1 MSADA
6 KVTEDGVTDSITPP
20 GRPFALNT
28 PFIQDWDRYK
38 LLGHLG
44 RGGMGT
50 VYRAQD
56 LKNDRE
62 VALKFVLGTDPRM
75 TRRLVHEAS
84 AQSRI
89 DHPNICRVYEIGE
102 EMGQSYIAMQLVD
115 GISLCKA
122 AEQMSVDEKVGVLRE
137 AALAVH
143 EAHRQGIVHRDLK
156 PANILVERRNGRWHP
171 FVMDFG
177 LARETSVQIDSGE
190 SGFLLGTPPYMSPEQ
205 ARGDARLV
213 DRRSDVYGLGATLY
227 ELLTGRPPFVD
238 GSTAAILTRLVG
250 EEPMGPRGLV
260 PSIPLELETIVLKC
274 LEKDPDRRY
283 ASARAL
289 ADDLG
294 RYLDGIPIFGRR
306 SSRWRRFHARVRTHR
321 LLAATLGI
329 SILAVV
335 GASAIGI
342 RAHLRSLEE
351 AEVSETRARI
361 AERLGEQIEQIEGY
375 MREANLRP
383 LHDVRVDRGVI
394 RDRLR
399 AIGASRVA
407 AVQVGAEGYVD
418 AALGRGH
425 LALREWP
432 EAIEALRAAESEGVE
447 SADVHAA
454 LGRALGEMYLRSADG
469 ADRSP
474 EDKEVLPAWLASRR
488 ADLTR
493 RYLEPARAQI
503 ARGFVERA
511 DSEIL
516 RARLS
521 LYGRDFEDAERR
533 ARQVATSDPSSSE
546 ALQIAGSA
554 ARLRASARMDRGD
567 FEGALPMLRRAA
579 DAYDRAISIARSDG
593 DLLRESS
600 EVQIM
605 LAEVEHR
612 QNHSADESLRRS
624 EDLLEGGA
632 LVANSDDSDAYVD
645 LAGVL
650 LRRYLFDTVHSSRD
664 PVLIDHIIASASR
677 AVSIDPRSAR
687 ALLMEGTGHIYRG
700 MYDYFNGR
708 DGSEWWRM
716 AVVEISDSIVLNP
729 SNPSGYNALGNAHLW
744 LGSESDKLGRDPMSD
759 YDLAVRSYD
768 DALKISSSCFK
779 ACSNETNVL
788 VMMGEHE
795 DSIGVDPSGRI
806 AQARSLG
813 ERCLT
818 MSKGSFVVLSAL
830 ARGEIL
836 MASRMLS
843 TGDDP
848 RAHLHSAR
856 ELLDDADRES
866 SARFEVMLRR
876 SIVNRIDAEYSYL
889 RKYNTNP
896 DSLLNGAIH
905 SLNSALHDFPDSALA
920 NVELAR
926 VFLIQ
931 ARHASG
937 PRALVSA
944 LLRDA
949 ESKVARSLEIDPFL
963 SEAHV
968 VGAEVDI
975 ALSELF
981 SDRGSL
987 LRASRHVD
995 AVEKA
1000 GSKLPVART
1009 LRARISALSSSLPS

>member
-632 LVANSDDSDAYVD
+632 LVANPDDSDAYADMASVF
-645 LAGVL
+645 
-650 LRRYLFDTVHSSRD
+650 LRRYLFGPLSPPHDNSILIDRVISSSSRAASLD
-664 PVLIDHIIASASR
+664 PKN
-677 AVSIDPRSAR
+677 AR

-700 MYDYFNGR
+700 MYDYFHGR
-708 DGSEWWRM
+708 PGTQWWQI
-716 AVVEISDSIVLNP
+716 AVTELADFVSLNP

-744 LGSESDKLGRDPMSD
+744 LGSESDKLGRDPSSD
-759 YDLAVRSYD
+759 YELAIASYD
-768 DALKISSSCFK
+768 NALMVNPYCFK
-779 ACSNETNVL
+779 SCANKTNVL

-795 DSIGVDPSGRI
+795 DSIGTDPSRRI
-806 AQARSLG
+806 LEALNLG
-813 ERCLT
+813 DRCLS
-818 MSKGSFVVLSAL
+818 MSKGSFVVLSTL

-836 MASRMLS
+836 LASRMLS
-843 TGDDP
+843 SGQDP
-848 RAHLHSAR
+848 RGHLQSAR
-856 ELLDDADRES
+856 AFIDKANELFPDLPELM
-866 SARFEVMLRR
+866 FRR
-876 SIVNRIDAEYSYL
+876 SLTNRIEAEYAYAHPGL
-889 RKYNTNP
+889 GDP
-896 DSLLNGAIH
+896 ALLLNSSITL
-905 SLNSALHDFPDSALA
+905 LNSVIREISDVAPA

-926 VFLIQ
+926 VLLIKS
-931 ARHASG
+931 RHADRHFS
-937 PRALVSA
+937 SA
-944 LLRDA
+944 FLREA
-949 ESKVARSLEIDPFL
+949 EDKVAKALQADSLL
-963 SEAHV
+963 SDAHL
-968 VGAEVDI
+968 VGAEIDLELS
-975 ALSELF
+975 ALSG
-981 SDRGSL
+981 DRGYL

-995 AVEKA
+995 AAA
-1000 GSKLPVART
+1000 GLNPNSLTIRSLKERIVA
-1009 LRARISALSSSLPS
+1009 AGNSIPS